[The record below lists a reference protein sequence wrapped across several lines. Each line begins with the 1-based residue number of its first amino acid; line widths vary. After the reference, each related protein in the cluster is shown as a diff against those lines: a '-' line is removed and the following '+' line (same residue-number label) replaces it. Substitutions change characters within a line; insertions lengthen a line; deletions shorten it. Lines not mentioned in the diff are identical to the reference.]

1 MADDL
6 TFFWYWLLANAEDL
20 RNAALVIAL
29 LSVPPFLAWR
39 AWLSHAA
46 DQRAARRA
54 LAEDQAREAE
64 RLAQVFAQLGSPQVA
79 VRIAAVHT
87 LEQIAR
93 EHPRHH
99 GPIMQTLSAFVRE
112 QARAPA
118 PRLIGNQYEPPDPAE
133 IYAPPRTD
141 IQAALS
147 VLGRRER
154 QHDRKIDRPVLAG
167 VNLSG
172 YDLSNGDFSG
182 TNFRGS
188 YLCGSV
194 LAGARLEAANFDY
207 AILERADLFGTE
219 CMGASFIGAAAPGAR
234 FAHSRLDGV
243 NFVETDLRSA
253 DLSYARMEGA
263 NLDGANLDGALLD
276 NAAGLLPPPLVEI
289 EEPPALVFKS
299 ANRARA

>member
-1 MADDL
+1 MEDDL
-6 TFFWYWLLANAEDL
+6 TFFWFWLLANAEDL
-20 RNAALVIAL
+20 RNAALVVAL
-29 LSVPPFLAWR
+29 LSVPPFIVWR
-39 AWLSHAA
+39 GWLSRQA
-46 DQRAARRA
+46 DRRAARRA

-64 RLAQVFAQLGSPQVA
+64 RLSQVFAQLGSEQVA

-87 LEQIAR
+87 LEQMAR

-118 PRLIGNQYEPPDPAE
+118 PRLVGNQYQPPDPGE

-141 IQAALS
+141 IQAAVS

-172 YDLSNGDFSG
+172 YDLSDGDFTGAS
-182 TNFRGS
+182 FRGS
-188 YLCGSV
+188 YLCGAV

-207 AILERADLFGTE
+207 AILERADLFGAE

-234 FAHSRLDGV
+234 FAHARLEGA
-243 NFVETDLRSA
+243 NLIETDLRSA
-253 DLSYARMEGA
+253 DLSRAR
-263 NLDGANLDGALLD
+263 LDGAHLDGAHLEGAILD
-276 NAAGLLPPPLVEI
+276 DVTGLLPPPLVEMDA
-289 EEPPALVFKS
+289 PPALAYDAAPRS
-299 ANRARA
+299 RA